1 MRTRDVIWYL
11 WLSFHSDPASD
22 DSGIV
27 TPPARGSG
35 SDTASQSVKT
45 LRHGQS
51 RGDNNW
57 VICVY
62 YLFTQQSSENMVPS
76 PAARFQHLENN
87 QQTIGLWDKLI
98 FSGIVMMSNILRFLS
113 MYDVKIWSDHRVKC
127 CMDHG
132 HERVSER
139 VWNFHVLHFVMLHDP
154 QNNLAINLIWR
165 RSTRNLTAVAVNFSV
180 KLNPGYFRVL
190 ILNVRHRE
198 FNPAVWSI
206 KPDSYRLLAKSS
218 LAILL

>member
-45 LRHGQS
+45 LRQGQS

-87 QQTIGLWDKLI
+87 QQTIGLCDKLI

-132 HERVSER
+132 QMDMSESQR
-139 VWNFHVLHFVMLHDP
+139 GSETFMF
-154 QNNLAINLIWR
+154 
-165 RSTRNLTAVAVNFSV
+165 STL
-180 KLNPGYFRVL
+180 
-190 ILNVRHRE
+190 
-198 FNPAVWSI
+198 
-206 KPDSYRLLAKSS
+206 
-218 LAILL
+218 